1 MIEEAS
7 TKLQRLIQAYENDFI
22 GVDQISLLA
31 CLKEIQAEFGI
42 IPLEAIDLMCQQ
54 LKTSPAIL
62 KGLILR
68 SPSLRTETKVHTITL
83 CNGERCSNRGAAAF
97 IQSVEKALDC
107 RVGSKTKD
115 GRIELKTQRCLHRC
129 EFGIN
134 LNIDAT
140 EYTKMDLEKL
150 LSAIK
155 NIKDH

>member
-1 MIEEAS
+1 MNDEE
-7 TKLQRLIQAYENDFI
+7 THQLKRLIQTYENDFI

-31 CLKEIQAEFGI
+31 CLKEIQAQYGI
-42 IPLEAIDLMCQQ
+42 IPYEAIDMMCQQ

-83 CNGERCSNRGAAAF
+83 CNGERCSNRGAVAF

-107 RVGSKTKD
+107 KVGSKTKD
-115 GRIELKTQRCLHRC
+115 GRFELKTQRCLHRC
-129 EFGIN
+129 EFGVN

-150 LSAIK
+150 LIAIK